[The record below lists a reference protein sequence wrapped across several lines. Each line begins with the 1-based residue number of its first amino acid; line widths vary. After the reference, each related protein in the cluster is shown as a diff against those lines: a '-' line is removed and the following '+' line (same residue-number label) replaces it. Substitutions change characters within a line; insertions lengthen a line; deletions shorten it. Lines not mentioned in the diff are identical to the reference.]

1 MQGLAPSD
9 IFAFEDFRLD
19 RRGGLFRCNGTGTFE
34 PVAIGSRALDILS
47 VLIEREGEVVSK
59 DEIIAA
65 VWPGT
70 VVEDS
75 NLTVQVSTLRRVLD
89 RARTD
94 GSCIQTIPGRGY
106 RFVAAVT
113 HFAAETLS
121 GASPMDRVAEHG
133 KDRAP
138 LPVDALP
145 TDAGV
150 PEHQG
155 RVRRTRGNGVNVVTP
170 LEAEPSGMAHDQ
182 ICDRTPFPPEDSGW
196 QAVKNTARPVHAE
209 AVADSPASR
218 TPILPPHRR
227 AITRVAI
234 ATAVGTALVIAVGAW
249 LLWPSTKSSS
259 APAVAPAMSIP
270 QPLAARR
277 LSIVVLPFAN
287 LSNDPG
293 QQYFADGITDDLTVD
308 LSRIAHSF
316 VISRNSAFTYR
327 DKPVNAKQ
335 IGRDLGVRYV
345 LEGSVRRSGN
355 QVRVNAQLID
365 ADTDAH
371 LWADQFDGDMGD
383 LFALQN
389 EITSRIAI
397 TLDVELVTAEAT
409 RPNDHPDALN
419 YIFQGRAA
427 LSKPRS
433 RENLAEAISLF
444 EHALALDP
452 HSAEAQS
459 WLAVALADRVLDEM
473 TDSRAADIERAKGL
487 IAQALAASPN
497 NPLEHFA
504 NGLVLRAQDRCEEA
518 IPELETVLAFDRN
531 WVSAAAHIGR
541 CRIFIG
547 PIEDAIPAQEQAIR
561 LSPLDPQL
569 VFWYFRIGQVH
580 LLQSRID
587 EAIAWLDKARH
598 ANPRLAIVHRWLA
611 SAYALKGDL
620 RRATAD
626 VSEARRLDV
635 DGSSSSIARLKA
647 GVTKSIENPAIRG
660 RFEDTYFAGLRKA
673 GMPEE

>member
-1 MQGLAPSD
+1 MHGLAPSE
-9 IFAFEDFRLD
+9 IFQFEDFRLD
-19 RRGGLFRCNGTGTFE
+19 RRGGGLFWCDGTGTFE
-34 PVAIGSRALDILS
+34 PVAIGSRALDILG
-47 VLIEREGEVVSK
+47 VMLERAGEVVSK

-75 NLTVQVSTLRRVLD
+75 NLTVQVSTLRRLLD
-89 RARTD
+89 RGRSN

-106 RFVAAVT
+106 RFVAAVR
-113 HFAAETLS
+113 HPAAGTQSSAVNGEAARAEDGEPKLVANLPASDIPIAAPSRRSTAGIAIVAAA
-121 GASPMDRVAEHG
+121 GA
-133 KDRAP
+133 
-138 LPVDALP
+138 AL
-145 TDAGV
+145 
-150 PEHQG
+150 
-155 RVRRTRGNGVNVVTP
+155 
-170 LEAEPSGMAHDQ
+170 
-182 ICDRTPFPPEDSGW
+182 
-196 QAVKNTARPVHAE
+196 
-209 AVADSPASR
+209 AVAVS
-218 TPILPPHRR
+218 
-227 AITRVAI
+227 
-234 ATAVGTALVIAVGAW
+234 AW
-249 LLWPSTKSSS
+249 WLWPATKS
-259 APAVAPAMSIP
+259 PPTPAMAAATSIP
-270 QPLAARR
+270 QLLAAPR

-287 LSNDPG
+287 LSNDPD
-293 QQYFADGITDDLTVD
+293 QQYFADGITDDLTTD

-365 ADTDAH
+365 ANTDAH

-444 EHALALDP
+444 EHALVLDP
-452 HSAEAQS
+452 HSAEARS

-518 IPELETVLAFDRN
+518 IPEFETVLVFDRN

-598 ANPRLAIVHRWLA
+598 ANPRLAIVHRWFA

-620 RRATAD
+620 RRATAE
-626 VSEARRLDV
+626 VAEARRLDV

-647 GVTKSIENPAIRG
+647 GVARSIENPAIRG

>member
-1 MQGLAPSD
+1 
-9 IFAFEDFRLD
+9 
-19 RRGGLFRCNGTGTFE
+19 
-34 PVAIGSRALDILS
+34 
-47 VLIEREGEVVSK
+47 
-59 DEIIAA
+59 
-65 VWPGT
+65 
-70 VVEDS
+70 
-75 NLTVQVSTLRRVLD
+75 
-89 RARTD
+89 
-94 GSCIQTIPGRGY
+94 
-106 RFVAAVT
+106 
-113 HFAAETLS
+113 
-121 GASPMDRVAEHG
+121 
-133 KDRAP
+133 
-138 LPVDALP
+138 
-145 TDAGV
+145 
-150 PEHQG
+150 
-155 RVRRTRGNGVNVVTP
+155 
-170 LEAEPSGMAHDQ
+170 
-182 ICDRTPFPPEDSGW
+182 
-196 QAVKNTARPVHAE
+196 
-209 AVADSPASR
+209 
-218 TPILPPHRR
+218 
-227 AITRVAI
+227 
-234 ATAVGTALVIAVGAW
+234 
-249 LLWPSTKSSS
+249 
-259 APAVAPAMSIP
+259 
-270 QPLAARR
+270 
-277 LSIVVLPFAN
+277 
-287 LSNDPG
+287 
-293 QQYFADGITDDLTVD
+293 
-308 LSRIAHSF
+308 
-316 VISRNSAFTYR
+316 VISRNTAFTYR
-327 DKPVNAKQ
+327 NKPIETKQ

-383 LFALQN
+383 LLALQN

-409 RPNDHPDALN
+409 RPTDHPDALK

-433 RENLAEAISLF
+433 RENLAEAISLI
-444 EHALALDP
+444 ERALALDP

-459 WLAVALADRVLDEM
+459 WLAVTLADRVLDEM

-487 IAQALAASPN
+487 IAQALAESPN

-518 IPELETVLAFDRN
+518 IPEFETVLAFDRN

-541 CRIFIG
+541 CRILIG

-598 ANPRLAIVHRWLA
+598 ANPRLAIVHRWFA

-620 RRATAD
+620 RRATAE
-626 VSEARRLDV
+626 VAEARRLDV
-635 DGSSSSIARLKA
+635 DGSFSSIARLKA
-647 GVTKSIENPAIRG
+647 GVARSIENPAIRG